1 MLGNENK
8 FSFHLLY
15 QNFALS
21 LNKISCIS
29 TKKINRNLFCFV
41 FDLDKFFMLGNENK
55 FSFHLLYQNF
65 ALSLQMDMLMMC
77 YKCRVGKI
85 RYHGVDWI

>member
-41 FDLDKFFMLGNENK
+41 FDLHYLCIWNV
-55 FSFHLLYQNF
+55 
-65 ALSLQMDMLMMC
+65 LMKQV
-77 YKCRVGKI
+77 KCRVGKI

>member
-1 MLGNENK
+1 M
-8 FSFHLLY
+8 FCIR
-15 QNFALS
+15 FALS

-29 TKKINRNLFCFV
+29 AKKINRNLFCFV

-65 ALSLQMDMLMMC
+65 ALSLQMDMLMKQV
-77 YKCRVGKI
+77 KCRVGKI

>member
-1 MLGNENK
+1 MFFLLSSVANFHNINENK
-8 FSFHLLY
+8 FSFHFLY

-29 TKKINRNLFCFV
+29 AKKINRNLFCFV

-65 ALSLQMDMLMMC
+65 ALSLQMDMLMKQV
-77 YKCRVGKI
+77 KC
-85 RYHGVDWI
+85 